1 MGIGNGTLT
10 MRGKRGLGDDG
21 SQAVK
26 RHPWFKGVDWDCTY
40 FLACFSPLL
49 YPLRLIHSSSSLH
62 IGDPYH
68 VIRDEIS
75 HLD

>member
-26 RHPWFKGVDWDCTY
+26 RHPWFRGIDWDCTSS
-40 FLACFSPLL
+40 LA
-49 YPLRLIHSSSSLH
+49 SSSLLLLVSLSMAH
-62 IGDPYH
+62 RLPFVGA
-68 VIRDEIS
+68 
-75 HLD
+75 L